1 MVDTAEEEANMA
13 VVDMEE
19 AVRTKEV
26 LNENLND
33 NENENDNVNDNDN
46 ENDNEDDHP
55 NR

>member
-1 MVDTAEEEANMA
+1 MVAIAEEEANMA

-19 AVRTKEV
+19 AAKTKEV

-33 NENENDNVNDNDN
+33 NVN